1 MSNGQDPS
9 VITQQG
15 GQQQALATQEEP
27 LEQETNLYQTLRG
40 IDPLEL
46 RNEIL
51 RNRAEKQVYMNAD
64 SANAADLMSR
74 VYAGDMTYAQAVA
87 TSKTMLTTPMRTLD
101 NMLFDKN
108 KTRRD
113 FDKWFEQNSNK
124 LNRTETAYFFNRMDR
139 KARQEASTATAG
151 AKVAK
156 LTEQN
161 TDHFYNAKDIYQSI
175 SFDIETT
182 IEGATDAT
190 GEVGKALEYVTEHI
204 SGELKSQSAHGSIE
218 PLQRKIYL
226 ISRNIPAKKML
237 EAKGFMINGVWTP
250 IPEMVK
256 DPDSV
261 RDIWFKMTMDNLKKA
276 RTTLRKM
283 NQYTEEA
290 PAAQEPDPYNI
301 FQHIE

>member
-87 TSKTMLTTPMRTLD
+87 TSKTMLTTPMTTLN

-108 KTRRD
+108 KTSRD

-124 LNRTETAYFFNRMDR
+124 LNRTETAYFFKRRDR
-139 KARQEASTATAG
+139 KARQEASTATAE
-151 AKVAK
+151 AKVGK

-161 TDHFYNAKDIYQSI
+161 TDHFFNAKDIYQSI

-182 IEGATDAT
+182 IEGATDET
-190 GEVGKALEYVTEHI
+190 GEVGKALEYITEHI
-204 SGELKSQSAHGSIE
+204 SGELKSQSAQSDINQ
-218 PLQRKIYL
+218 LQRNIYL
-226 ISRNIPAKKML
+226 ISRNIPAKKMM
-237 EAKGFMINGVWTP
+237 EARGFMINGEWIE
-250 IPEMVK
+250 IPDTTK
-256 DPDSV
+256 DPNVV
-261 RDIWFKMTMDNLKKA
+261 RKIWFDKTMGNIKTA

-290 PAAQEPDPYNI
+290 PAAQQPDPYNI
-301 FQHIE
+301 MQYIE